1 VAMGEMGRTS
11 KPGKRW
17 GRGHWSTA
25 FPCLVAGGGI
35 RGGIVYG
42 KTDAK
47 ADFPQEN
54 AVTPEDL
61 AKTIY
66 WALGIDPEL
75 FLVNREGRPMPIVES
90 GKPLVNLFG

>member
-1 VAMGEMGRTS
+1 MYGR
-11 KPGKRW
+11 
-17 GRGHWSTA
+17 
-25 FPCLVAGGGI
+25 
-35 RGGIVYG
+35 
-42 KTDAK
+42 TDAK
-47 ADFPQEN
+47 AAYPQEG

-75 FLVNREGRPMPIVES
+75 FLMNREGRPMPIVES